1 MRHPPYVVLPQ
12 GADLDAAARDV
23 SQHGWRVHRGFAPP
37 DGPWDLARTG
47 LVAAGVVDGPA
58 AAQAALL
65 CAVRGAGLI
74 AVVDRTQPW
83 AAGFLADVAR
93 LAPPAPAR
101 SPGQAPP
108 APARSPG
115 QAADRPAG
123 SAADRATAPGPSPL
137 TAEQRDLLD
146 LLADGHSIARAA
158 RMRYLSLRTANRR
171 VAEARV
177 VLGVA
182 TTREAVLAY
191 LRLRGR

>member
-1 MRHPPYVVLPQ
+1 VRHPPYVVLPR
-12 GADLDAAARDV
+12 GADLDAAAREIGR
-23 SQHGWRVHRGFAPP
+23 HGWRVHRGFAPP
-37 DGPWDLARTG
+37 DGPWDLARAG

-58 AAQAALL
+58 TAQAALL

-83 AAGFLADVAR
+83 AAGFLADMAR
-93 LAPPAPAR
+93 LAVPAPAR
-101 SPGQAPP
+101 SPEP
-108 APARSPG
+108 
-115 QAADRPAG
+115 AADRPAG
-123 SAADRATAPGPSPL
+123 RGPAADRATAAAPGPL

-182 TTREAVLAY
+182 TTRDAVLAY
-191 LRLRGR
+191 VRLRGR